1 MLEIGQWFVSRRTG
15 AIIEITAWPKVA
27 GPGKLQIRRVM
38 RPGMGFPIPHVHL
51 DLDET
56 FEIEVGVGDARVG
69 HRAIR
74 LGEGE
79 EFCVPRYDM
88 HVNPCNRSTADL
100 VLLHTFKSSFME
112 AAERYVETLACYIDE
127 GRDVRGDLPPVV
139 AMAVFAGREQQ
150 TFGPWLPRGVQRTV
164 VFPLAKSLEE
174 RRQRSRRDREED
186 VAADEGGA
194 NGRGSW
200 LRLRRQHP

>member
-1 MLEIGQWFVSRRTG
+1 VLEVGQWFVNRRTG
-15 AIIEITAWPKVA
+15 AMIEITAWPVVA

-56 FEIEVGVGDARVG
+56 FKIEAGVGDARVG

-79 EFCVPRYDM
+79 EFWVPRYDM

-100 VLLHTFKSSFME
+100 VLLHTFESSFMD
-112 AAERYVETLACYIDE
+112 AAERYVATLACYIEE
-127 GRDVRGDLPPVV
+127 GRDVRGDLPPLV

-150 TFGPWLPRGVQRTV
+150 TFGQWLPRGLQRTI

-174 RRQRSRRDREED
+174 RRWNRRDREAE
-186 VAADEGGA
+186 VAAQKRAGDRHGG
-194 NGRGSW
+194 W
-200 LRLRRQHP
+200 LRLRRQHD